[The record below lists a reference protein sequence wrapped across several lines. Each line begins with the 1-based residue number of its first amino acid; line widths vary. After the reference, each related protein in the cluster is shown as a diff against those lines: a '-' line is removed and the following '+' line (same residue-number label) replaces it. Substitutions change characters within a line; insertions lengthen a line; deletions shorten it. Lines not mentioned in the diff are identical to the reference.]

1 MSKTIRCKVVTPTQ
15 KLLDEPITYASIPAW
30 DGLFGVL
37 PGRAPIVAKLGVG
50 ELTLEFPD
58 TSHAAGGR
66 RSFFIRGGFAEM
78 AHNDLTILAEEAVPA
93 SSLTVSEAEAALKE
107 AEALKVNAGGAAA
120 DAGAEADRIRAEREA
135 ARARLAL
142 AKKSKGQGI

>member
-1 MSKTIRCKVVTPTQ
+1 MSKTILCKVVTPSE

-58 TSHAAGGR
+58 TTAAGGR
-66 RSFFIRGGFAEM
+66 RSYFVRGGFAEM
-78 AHNDLTILAEEAVPA
+78 AGDELTILAEEATPA
-93 SSLTVSEAEAALKE
+93 SSLTVTDAEQALRE
-107 AEALKVNAGGAAA
+107 AEALKPSPDAP
-120 DAGAEADRIRAEREA
+120 DAGAEADRIRDERTA
-135 ARARLAL
+135 ARARLRI
-142 AKKSKGQGI
+142 AKASLGQGI